1 MINIR
6 WNGVK
11 ESIDDVLQSSRRK
24 LVVSE
29 NDIDLVTNI
38 RNEIFILM
46 VEESP
51 GSAGGRGGG
60 SGSRRIDSVLC
71 FSYKN
76 GTCTK
81 YFEVTEPE
89 KVEQFDI
96 PYSAI
101 AMDIKLSTGKPI
113 VVQGIVDPD
122 LVKSYQALVNIL
134 KWTYSNNQ
142 KLSSQHFEESNYS
155 ILLLFLHHDPKRK
168 ICVEGRIET
177 KTYSSN
183 WNMYKQKYRERFRQI
198 SWYKEPSVYKCVC
211 CGNDLFNS
219 DTNLI
224 LVQDGL
230 VFGH

>member
-1 MINIR
+1 M
-6 WNGVK
+6 
-11 ESIDDVLQSSRRK
+11 LQSSRRK

-29 NDIDLVTNI
+29 NEIDLVTNI
-38 RNEIFILM
+38 RNEIFVLM
-46 VEESP
+46 VVESP

-76 GTCTK
+76 GTCIK

-134 KWTYSNNQ
+134 K
-142 KLSSQHFEESNYS
+142 
-155 ILLLFLHHDPKRK
+155 
-168 ICVEGRIET
+168 
-177 KTYSSN
+177 
-183 WNMYKQKYRERFRQI
+183 
-198 SWYKEPSVYKCVC
+198 
-211 CGNDLFNS
+211 
-219 DTNLI
+219 
-224 LVQDGL
+224 
-230 VFGH
+230 

>member
-1 MINIR
+1 M
-6 WNGVK
+6 
-11 ESIDDVLQSSRRK
+11 LQSSRRK

-29 NDIDLVTNI
+29 NEIDLVTNI

-46 VEESP
+46 VVESP

-76 GTCTK
+76 GICTK

-122 LVKSYQALVNIL
+122 LVKSYQSLVNII
-134 KWTYSNNQ
+134 K
-142 KLSSQHFEESNYS
+142 
-155 ILLLFLHHDPKRK
+155 
-168 ICVEGRIET
+168 
-177 KTYSSN
+177 
-183 WNMYKQKYRERFRQI
+183 
-198 SWYKEPSVYKCVC
+198 
-211 CGNDLFNS
+211 
-219 DTNLI
+219 
-224 LVQDGL
+224 
-230 VFGH
+230 